1 MRSRQR
7 RKTLVKIK
15 DLQTDEVGEVLDLLS
30 EQFTALMN
38 KKVRYYF
45 FKDRMV
51 TWEEVRT

>member
-1 MRSRQR
+1 M
-7 RKTLVKIK
+7 VKIK